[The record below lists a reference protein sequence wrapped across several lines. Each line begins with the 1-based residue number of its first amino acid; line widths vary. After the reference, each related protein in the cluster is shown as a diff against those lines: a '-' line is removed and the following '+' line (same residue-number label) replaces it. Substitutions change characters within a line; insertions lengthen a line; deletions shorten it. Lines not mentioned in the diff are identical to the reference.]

1 MSVSLLTTTS
11 GSCGDFLENIF
22 NGFFQKKL
30 FFVFFDLK
38 VFYFRQ
44 IFIILENFN
53 RKKFL
58 KLKIFNFYIKRLFFN
73 QIYNYFDWFMAF
85 AIDLLLSR
93 LTVVRRLIR
102 IDNKTLILLNF
113 YLNYDYWFLSAE
125 DASNLIDFIAKM
137 SIR

>member
-1 MSVSLLTTTS
+1 
-11 GSCGDFLENIF
+11 
-22 NGFFQKKL
+22 
-30 FFVFFDLK
+30 
-38 VFYFRQ
+38 
-44 IFIILENFN
+44 
-53 RKKFL
+53 
-58 KLKIFNFYIKRLFFN
+58 
-73 QIYNYFDWFMAF
+73 MAF

-102 IDNKTLILLNF
+102 IDNKTLILLIF